1 MSFAGIFEDLC
12 TKAYGRTNEWLTLGP
27 ESFSGSRLRK
37 VGRAVGLVGLVEA
50 LALGSGVSQD
60 RR

>member
-1 MSFAGIFEDLC
+1 MS
-12 TKAYGRTNEWLTLGP
+12 EWLTLGP
-27 ESFSGSRLRK
+27 VSFSGSRLRK